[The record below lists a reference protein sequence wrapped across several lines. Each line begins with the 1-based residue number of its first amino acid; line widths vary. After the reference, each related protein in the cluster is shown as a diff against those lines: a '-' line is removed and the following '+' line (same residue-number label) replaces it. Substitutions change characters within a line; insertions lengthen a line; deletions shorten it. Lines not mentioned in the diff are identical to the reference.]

1 MGGPM
6 EVDEP
11 TFGEEVLIPRGR
23 VCRMR
28 GTVQEVYGRPER
40 RYVVV
45 LLTPEKSNYM
55 VHEPTTVTWPLD
67 GIQRVQGQPSN
78 QTA

>member
-1 MGGPM
+1 MP
-6 EVDEP
+6 VDEP
-11 TFGEEVLIPRGR
+11 AYGEEVTIPWGR
-23 VCRMR
+23 LSRVR

-45 LLTPEKSNYM
+45 LLTPEEANYV

-67 GIQRVQGQPSN
+67 GIQRVQDQPSN
-78 QTA
+78 QIA